1 MINIITGH
9 LQKQTQVEVY
19 SKLDLC
25 TSHLRVNE
33 QTNTTCLL
41 SADVISDL
49 IGLYNDIY
57 SLNILLK
64 KVNVNRS
71 IV

>member
-1 MINIITGH
+1 MVNIITGH
-9 LQKQTQVEVY
+9 LQKHTQVEVY

-33 QTNTTCLL
+33 QTNTPWLL

-49 IGLYNDIY
+49 IGL
-57 SLNILLK
+57 S
-64 KVNVNRS
+64 
-71 IV
+71 